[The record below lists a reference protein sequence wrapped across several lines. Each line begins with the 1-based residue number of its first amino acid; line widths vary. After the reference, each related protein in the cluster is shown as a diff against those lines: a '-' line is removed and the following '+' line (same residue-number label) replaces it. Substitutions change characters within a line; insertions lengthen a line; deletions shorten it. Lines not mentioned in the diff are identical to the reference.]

1 MSAVLLIAEFDASDK
16 SAGLKTATKQAAR
29 AAQSWNLPVDV
40 LLLGAAN
47 PAALEQA
54 QKLNGV
60 RKVLHANAAHLTHA
74 SAEDAANLLQ
84 SIVADYSV
92 VLAPHTS
99 QGKNILPRFA
109 ALQDVGMVSEALE
122 INAPHSYVRPIYA
135 GNLLATVEN
144 KPGLQVLTVRA
155 SRWKAVELDA
165 NDANKAELVQLAV
178 PAADSRVRF
187 ISVDHAGG
195 ERPEL
200 SSARVVVTG
209 GRSLASAEKFEAT
222 LGPLATQLGAAVG
235 ATRAAVDAGYAPND
249 IQVGQTGTIVA
260 PELYIALGVSGAIQ
274 HLAGIKDSRVIVAV
288 NIDPDAMIFQVADY
302 GLVADL
308 FDVAPELTAAL
319 QNP

>member
-1 MSAVLLIAEFDASDK
+1 
-16 SAGLKTATKQAAR
+16 
-29 AAQSWNLPVDV
+29 
-40 LLLGAAN
+40 
-47 PAALEQA
+47 
-54 QKLNGV
+54 
-60 RKVLHANAAHLTHA
+60 
-74 SAEDAANLLQ
+74 
-84 SIVADYSV
+84 
-92 VLAPHTS
+92 
-99 QGKNILPRFA
+99 
-109 ALQDVGMVSEALE
+109 
-122 INAPHSYVRPIYA
+122 VRPIYA
-135 GNLLATVEN
+135 GNLLATVDN

-155 SRWKAVELDA
+155 SRWKAVELDGA
-165 NDANKAELVQLAV
+165 AELVQIAA
-178 PAADSRVRF
+178 PAADNRVRW

-209 GRSLASAEKFEAT
+209 GRSLGSAEKFDAV
-222 LGPLATQLGAAVG
+222 LGPLATQLGAALG

-260 PELYIALGVSGAIQ
+260 PELYLAFGVSGAIQ

-319 QNP
+319 KG

>member
-1 MSAVLLIAEFDASDK
+1 MSAVLLIAEFDAS
-16 SAGLKTATKQAAR
+16 GLKTATRQSAR

-40 LLLGAAN
+40 LVLGAAN
-47 PAALEQA
+47 AAVLEQA
-54 QKLNGV
+54 QKLSGV
-60 RKVLHANAAHLTHA
+60 RRVLHANAEHLNHPR
-74 SAEDAANLLQ
+74 AEDAAKLLQ
-84 SIVADYSV
+84 SLAGDYSA
-92 VLAPHTS
+92 VLAPHSS
-99 QGKNILPRFA
+99 QAKNILPRFA

-122 INAPHSYVRPIYA
+122 INAPHNYVRPIYA

-155 SRWKAVELDA
+155 SRWKPVDA
-165 NDANKAELVQLAV
+165 DGNAELVSVAA

-187 ISVDHAGG
+187 VSVDHAGG

-222 LGPLATQLGAAVG
+222 LGPLATQLGAALG
-235 ATRAAVDAGYAPND
+235 ATRAAVDAGYAPNEL
-249 IQVGQTGTIVA
+249 QVGQTGTIVA
-260 PELYIALGVSGAIQ
+260 PELYIAMGVSGAIQ

-288 NIDPDAMIFQVADY
+288 NTDPEAMIFQVADY

-319 QNP
+319 QK

>member
-1 MSAVLLIAEFDASDK
+1 MSAVLLIAEFDAS
-16 SAGLKTATKQAAR
+16 GLKTATRQSAR

-40 LLLGAAN
+40 LVLGAAN
-47 PAALEQA
+47 AAVLEQA
-54 QKLNGV
+54 QKLSGV
-60 RKVLHANAAHLTHA
+60 RRVLHANAEHLNHPR
-74 SAEDAANLLQ
+74 AEDAAKLLQ
-84 SIVADYSV
+84 SLAGDYSA
-92 VLAPHTS
+92 VLAPHSS
-99 QGKNILPRFA
+99 QAKNILPRFA

-122 INAPHSYVRPIYA
+122 INAPNSYVRPIYA
-135 GNLLATVEN
+135 GNLLATVDN

-155 SRWKAVELDA
+155 SRWKPVDA
-165 NDANKAELVQLAV
+165 DGNAELVSVAA

-187 ISVDHAGG
+187 VSVDHAGG

-222 LGPLATQLGAAVG
+222 LGPLATQLGAALG
-235 ATRAAVDAGYAPND
+235 ATRAAVDAGYAPNEL
-249 IQVGQTGTIVA
+249 QVGQTGTIVA
-260 PELYIALGVSGAIQ
+260 PELYIAMGVSGAIQ

-288 NIDPDAMIFQVADY
+288 NTDPEAMIFQVADY

-319 QNP
+319 QK

>member
-1 MSAVLLIAEFDASDK
+1 MSAVLLIAEFDAS
-16 SAGLKTATKQAAR
+16 GLKTATRQSAR

-40 LLLGAAN
+40 LVLGSANAAV
-47 PAALEQA
+47 LEQA
-54 QKLNGV
+54 QKLAGV
-60 RKVLHANAAHLTHA
+60 RKVLHANAEHLNHPR
-74 SAEDAANLLQ
+74 AEDAAKLLQ
-84 SIVADYSV
+84 SLAGDYSA
-92 VLAPHTS
+92 VLAPHSS
-99 QGKNILPRFA
+99 QAKNILPRFA

-122 INAPHSYVRPIYA
+122 INAPNSYVRPIYA
-135 GNLLATVEN
+135 GNLLATVDN

-155 SRWKAVELDA
+155 SRWKPVDA
-165 NDANKAELVQLAV
+165 DGNAELVPVAA

-187 ISVDHAGG
+187 VSVDHAGG

-222 LGPLATQLGAAVG
+222 LGPLATQLGAALG
-235 ATRAAVDAGYAPND
+235 ATRAAVDAGYAPNEL
-249 IQVGQTGTIVA
+249 QVGQTGTIVA
-260 PELYIALGVSGAIQ
+260 PELYIAMGVSGAIQ

-288 NIDPDAMIFQVADY
+288 NIDPEAMIFQVADY

-319 QNP
+319 QK

>member
-1 MSAVLLIAEFDASDK
+1 MSAVLLIAEFDAS
-16 SAGLKTATKQAAR
+16 GLKTATRQSAR

-40 LLLGAAN
+40 LVLGAAN
-47 PAALEQA
+47 AAVLEQA
-54 QKLNGV
+54 QKLSGV
-60 RKVLHANAAHLTHA
+60 RRVLHANAEHLNHPR
-74 SAEDAANLLQ
+74 AEDAAKLLQ
-84 SIVADYSV
+84 SLAGDYSA
-92 VLAPHTS
+92 VLAPHNS
-99 QGKNILPRFA
+99 QAKNILPRFA

-122 INAPHSYVRPIYA
+122 INAPNSYVRPIYA
-135 GNLLATVEN
+135 GNLLATVDN

-155 SRWKAVELDA
+155 SRWKPVDA
-165 NDANKAELVQLAV
+165 DGNAELVPIAA

-187 ISVDHAGG
+187 VSVDHAGG

-222 LGPLATQLGAAVG
+222 LGPLATQLGAALG
-235 ATRAAVDAGYAPND
+235 ATRAAVDAGYAPNEL
-249 IQVGQTGTIVA
+249 QVGQTGTIVA
-260 PELYIALGVSGAIQ
+260 PELYIAMGVSGAIQ

-288 NIDPDAMIFQVADY
+288 NTDPEAMIFQVADY

-319 QNP
+319 QK

>member
-1 MSAVLLIAEFDASDK
+1 MSAVLLIAEFDAS
-16 SAGLKTATKQAAR
+16 GLKTATRQSAR

-40 LLLGAAN
+40 LVLGAAN
-47 PAALEQA
+47 AAVLEQA
-54 QKLNGV
+54 QKLSGV
-60 RKVLHANAAHLTHA
+60 RRVLHANAEHLNHPR
-74 SAEDAANLLQ
+74 AEDAAKLLQ
-84 SIVADYSV
+84 SLAGDYSA
-92 VLAPHTS
+92 VLAPHSS
-99 QGKNILPRFA
+99 QAKNILPRFA

-122 INAPHSYVRPIYA
+122 INAPHNYVRPIYA

-155 SRWKAVELDA
+155 SRWKPVDA
-165 NDANKAELVQLAV
+165 DGNAELVPIAA

-187 ISVDHAGG
+187 VSVDHAGG

-222 LGPLATQLGAAVG
+222 LGPLATQLGAALG
-235 ATRAAVDAGYAPND
+235 ATRAAVDAGYAPNEL
-249 IQVGQTGTIVA
+249 QVGQTGTIVA
-260 PELYIALGVSGAIQ
+260 PELYIAMGVSGAIQ

-288 NIDPDAMIFQVADY
+288 NTDPEAMIFQVADY

-319 QNP
+319 QK

>member
-1 MSAVLLIAEFDASDK
+1 MSAVLLIAEFDAN
-16 SAGLKTATKQAAR
+16 GLKTATRQSAR

-54 QKLNGV
+54 QKLAGV
-60 RKVLHANAAHLTHA
+60 RKVLHADAAHLTHA
-74 SAEDAANLLQ
+74 SAEDATNLLQ

-155 SRWKAVELDA
+155 SRWKPVDA
-165 NDANKAELVQLAV
+165 DGNAELVQVAA

-187 ISVDHAGG
+187 LSVDHAGG

-200 SSARVVVTG
+200 SSARVVVSG
-209 GRSLASAEKFEAT
+209 GRSLGSAEKFEAT

-235 ATRAAVDAGYAPND
+235 ATRAAVDAGYAPNEL
-249 IQVGQTGTIVA
+249 QVGQTGTIVA
-260 PELYIALGVSGAIQ
+260 PELYLAMGVSGAIQ

-319 QNP
+319 KG

>member
-1 MSAVLLIAEFDASDK
+1 MSAVLLIAEFDT
-16 SAGLKTATKQAAR
+16 GLKTATRQSVR

-40 LLLGAAN
+40 LVLGPAN
-47 PAALEQA
+47 ATVLEQA
-54 QKLNGV
+54 QKLSGV
-60 RKVLHANAAHLTHA
+60 RRVLHANAAHLAHP
-74 SAEDAANLLQ
+74 SAEDATKLLQ
-84 SIVADYSV
+84 SLAADYSV
-92 VLAPHTS
+92 VMAPHTS

-122 INAPHSYVRPIYA
+122 INAPNSYVRPIYA
-135 GNLLATVEN
+135 GNLLATVDN

-155 SRWKAVELDA
+155 SRWKAVELDGG
-165 NDANKAELVQLAV
+165 AELVAV
-178 PAADSRVRF
+178 DAPAADSRVRW

-200 SSARVVVTG
+200 SSARVVVSG
-209 GRSLASAEKFEAT
+209 GRSLGSAEKFEAT
-222 LGPLATQLGAAVG
+222 LGPLATQLGAALG

-260 PELYIALGVSGAIQ
+260 PELYIAMGVSGAIQ

-319 QNP
+319 QK

>member
-1 MSAVLLIAEFDASDK
+1 MSAVLLIAELDA
-16 SAGLKTATKQAAR
+16 AGLKTATRQSAR

-40 LLLGAAN
+40 LVLGTAN

-60 RKVLHANAAHLTHA
+60 RKVLHANAAHLTHP
-74 SAEDAANLLQ
+74 SAEDASKLLQ
-84 SIVADYSV
+84 SIAADYSV

-109 ALQDVGMVSEALE
+109 AQQDVGMVSEALE
-122 INAPHSYVRPIYA
+122 INAPHNYVRPIYA

-155 SRWKAVELDA
+155 SRWKAVELDGA
-165 NDANKAELVQLAV
+165 AELVQIAA
-178 PAADSRVRF
+178 PATDSRVRF
-187 ISVDHAGG
+187 VSVDHAGG

-200 SSARVVVTG
+200 SSARVVVSG
-209 GRSLASAEKFEAT
+209 GRSLGSAEKFEAT

-288 NIDPDAMIFQVADY
+288 NTDPDAMIFQIADY

-319 QNP
+319 KG

>member
-1 MSAVLLIAEFDASDK
+1 MSAVLLIAEFDAN
-16 SAGLKTATKQAAR
+16 GLKTATRQSAR

-60 RKVLHANAAHLTHA
+60 RRVLHANAAHLTHA

-122 INAPHSYVRPIYA
+122 INAPHNYVRPIYA

-155 SRWKAVELDA
+155 SRWKPVDA
-165 NDANKAELVQLAV
+165 DGNAELVQVAA

-187 ISVDHAGG
+187 LSVDHAGG

-200 SSARVVVTG
+200 SSARVVVSG
-209 GRSLASAEKFEAT
+209 GR
-222 LGPLATQLGAAVG
+222 
-235 ATRAAVDAGYAPND
+235 
-249 IQVGQTGTIVA
+249 
-260 PELYIALGVSGAIQ
+260 
-274 HLAGIKDSRVIVAV
+274 
-288 NIDPDAMIFQVADY
+288 
-302 GLVADL
+302 
-308 FDVAPELTAAL
+308 
-319 QNP
+319 

>member
-1 MSAVLLIAEFDASDK
+1 MSAVLLIAEFDAG
-16 SAGLKTATKQAAR
+16 GLKTATKQAAR

-40 LLLGAAN
+40 LVLGTAN
-47 PAALEQA
+47 ATVLEQA

-60 RKVLHANAAHLTHA
+60 RKVLHANAAHLDHP
-74 SAEDAANLLQ
+74 SAEDATKLLQ
-84 SIVADYSV
+84 SIGADYSV

-109 ALQDVGMVSEALE
+109 ALQDVGMISEALE
-122 INAPHSYVRPIYA
+122 INAPNNYVRPIYA
-135 GNLLATVEN
+135 GNLLATVDN
-144 KPGLQVLTVRA
+144 KAGLQVLTVRS
-155 SRWKAVELDA
+155 SRWKAVELDG
-165 NDANKAELVQLAV
+165 NAELVQVNA

-187 ISVDHAGG
+187 VSVEHAGG

-209 GRSLASAEKFEAT
+209 GRSLGSAEKFEEV

-235 ATRAAVDAGYAPND
+235 ATRAAVDAGYAPNEL
-249 IQVGQTGTIVA
+249 QVGQTGTIVA
-260 PELYIALGVSGAIQ
+260 PEIYFAFGVSGAIQ

-288 NIDPDAMIFQVADY
+288 NIDPEAMIFQVADY

-308 FDVAPELTAAL
+308 FDIVPELTAAL
-319 QNP
+319 QK

>member
-1 MSAVLLIAEFDASDK
+1 MSAVLLIAEFDAT
-16 SAGLKTATKQAAR
+16 GLKTATRQSVH
-29 AAQSWNLPVDV
+29 AAQSWSLPIDV
-40 LLLGAAN
+40 LVLGTAN
-47 PAALEQA
+47 AAALEQA
-54 QKLNGV
+54 QKLAGV
-60 RKVLHANAAHLTHA
+60 RKVLHANAEHLNHPR
-74 SAEDAANLLQ
+74 AEDAAKLLQ
-84 SIVADYSV
+84 SLAADYSV

-99 QGKNILPRFA
+99 QAKNILPRFA

-122 INAPHSYVRPIYA
+122 INAPHGYVRPIYA
-135 GNLLATVEN
+135 GNLLATVDN
-144 KPGLQVLTVRA
+144 KAGLQVLTVRA
-155 SRWKAVELDA
+155 SRWKAVALDG
-165 NDANKAELVQLAV
+165 NAELVAV
-178 PAADSRVRF
+178 AAPAADSRVRW

-209 GRSLASAEKFEAT
+209 GRSLGSAEKFDAV
-222 LGPLATQLGAAVG
+222 LGPLATQLGAALG

-260 PELYIALGVSGAIQ
+260 PELYLAFGVSGAIQ

-288 NIDPDAMIFQVADY
+288 NTDPDAMIFQVADY

-319 QNP
+319 QK

>member
-1 MSAVLLIAEFDASDK
+1 MSAVLLIAEFDAS
-16 SAGLKTATKQAAR
+16 GLKTATRQSAR

-40 LLLGAAN
+40 LVLGAAN
-47 PAALEQA
+47 AAVLEQA
-54 QKLNGV
+54 QKLSGV
-60 RKVLHANAAHLTHA
+60 RRVLHANAEHLNHPR
-74 SAEDAANLLQ
+74 AEDAAKLLQ
-84 SIVADYSV
+84 SLAGDYSA
-92 VLAPHTS
+92 VLAPHSS
-99 QGKNILPRFA
+99 QAKNILPRFA

-122 INAPHSYVRPIYA
+122 INAPHNYVRPIYA

-155 SRWKAVELDA
+155 SRWKPVDA
-165 NDANKAELVQLAV
+165 DGNAELVSVAA

-187 ISVDHAGG
+187 VSVDHAGG

-209 GRSLASAEKFEAT
+209 GRSRASAEKFEAT
-222 LGPLATQLGAAVG
+222 LGPLATQLGAALG
-235 ATRAAVDAGYAPND
+235 ATRAAVDAGYAPNEL
-249 IQVGQTGTIVA
+249 QVGQTGTIVA
-260 PELYIALGVSGAIQ
+260 PELYIAMGVSGAIQ

-288 NIDPDAMIFQVADY
+288 NTDPEAMIFQVADY

-319 QNP
+319 QK

>member
-1 MSAVLLIAEFDASDK
+1 MSAVLLIAEFDAS
-16 SAGLKTATKQAAR
+16 GLKTATRQSAR

-54 QKLNGV
+54 QKLSGL
-60 RKVLHANAAHLTHA
+60 RKVLHANAAHLTHPT
-74 SAEDAANLLQ
+74 AEDATKLLQ
-84 SIVADYSV
+84 SIAGDYSV

-109 ALQDVGMVSEALE
+109 ALQDVGMISEALE
-122 INAPHSYVRPIYA
+122 INAPNSYVRPIYA
-135 GNLLATVEN
+135 GNLLATVDN
-144 KPGLQVLTVRA
+144 KAGLQVLTVRA
-155 SRWKAVELDA
+155 SRWKPVDA
-165 NDANKAELVQLAV
+165 DGNAELVEVAA
-178 PAADSRVRF
+178 PAADNRVRF

-222 LGPLATQLGAAVG
+222 LGPLATQLGAALG
-235 ATRAAVDAGYAPND
+235 ATRAAVDAGYAPNEL
-249 IQVGQTGTIVA
+249 QVGQTGTIVA
-260 PELYIALGVSGAIQ
+260 PEIYFAFGVSGAIQ

-288 NIDPDAMIFQVADY
+288 NIDPEAMIFQVADY

-308 FDVAPELTAAL
+308 FDVVPELTAAL
-319 QNP
+319 QK

>member
-1 MSAVLLIAEFDASDK
+1 MSAVLLIAELDANS
-16 SAGLKTATKQAAR
+16 LKTATRQSAR

-40 LLLGAAN
+40 LVLGTAN

-60 RKVLHANAAHLTHA
+60 RKVLHANAPHLTHP
-74 SAEDAANLLQ
+74 SAEDASKLLQ
-84 SIVADYSV
+84 SIAADYSV

-122 INAPHSYVRPIYA
+122 INAPHNYVRPIYA

-155 SRWKAVELDA
+155 SRWKAVELDGA
-165 NDANKAELVQLAV
+165 AELAQIAV
-178 PAADSRVRF
+178 PAADSRIRF
-187 ISVDHAGG
+187 VSVDHAGG

-200 SSARVVVTG
+200 SSARVVVSG
-209 GRSLASAEKFEAT
+209 GRSLGSAEKFEAT

-288 NIDPDAMIFQVADY
+288 NTDPDAMIFQIADY

-319 QNP
+319 KG